1 MILFRLNR
9 LLFIVFFILQS
20 VVFSQSDSTKTIPDN
35 IDSATVVLVRSDT
48 SYVNTRPK
56 ISLTYSYN
64 YTYSNGSGKTSK
76 KITHYFLDHN
86 SMSPLEIGFLN
97 KNVGSFLKMDPLA
110 NKHYKNFKT
119 CSIVS
124 KGFQVIAL
132 GGLIGVGAGIATEHD
147 EIMTASL
154 IALVPSFAIAW
165 IVNSSGQ
172 KQFKTSVKVYNQ
184 NAGYGY
190 VNGLEKGK

>member
-1 MILFRLNR
+1 MRYLNLFY
-9 LLFIVFFILQS
+9 FIFSQSFIC
-20 VVFSQSDSTKTIPDN
+20 FPQSDSTKTIPDN
-35 IDSATVVLVRSDT
+35 INSATVVLVRSDT

-56 ISLTYSYN
+56 ISLAYSNN
-64 YTYSNGSGKTSK
+64 YTYSNGSGKTSRK
-76 KITHYFLDHN
+76 LTHYYLDQN
-86 SMSPLEIGFLN
+86 TISPLEIGFLN

-110 NKHYKNFKT
+110 NKHYENFKT

-132 GGLIGVGAGIATEHD
+132 GGLIGVGAGIATEND

-190 VNGLEKGK
+190 VNGLEKVK

>member
-1 MILFRLNR
+1 MHKHILLI
-9 LLFIVFFILQS
+9 LLVQTIVTFGFTQTDTTANLTNVDS
-20 VVFSQSDSTKTIPDN
+20 FSTSIQ
-35 IDSATVVLVRSDT
+35 IDTNKINLK
-48 SYVNTRPK
+48 PK
-56 ISLTYSYN
+56 ISLAYSITYN
-64 YTYSNGSGKTSK
+64 YSNGSGRTSRK
-76 KITHYFLDHN
+76 LTHYYLDQN
-86 SMSPLEIGFLN
+86 TISPLEIGFLN

-119 CSIVS
+119 CSIIS

-132 GGLIGVGAGIATEHD
+132 GGLIGVGAGIATEND

-165 IVNSSGQ
+165 VVNSAGQ

-190 VNGLEKGK
+190 VNGLEKRK